1 MKLLFIDDEQTF
13 LKYLAKRLMLDGF
26 TVKTTFSGEEGVAA
40 AAGEHFDVAVVDL
53 QMPGIDGIEVQ
64 KRLKELHPTMP
75 CIVLTGHGSVENA
88 LESGKYN
95 AFKFLSK
102 PVDMDTLIDTIKA
115 AYDYR
120 QEIEQSSSATGT
132 DLGLETKKGKISK
145 FYDRFKRLYGVE
157 KQ

>member
-13 LKYLAKRLMLDGF
+13 LKYLAKRLVLDGF
-26 TVKTTFSGEEGVAA
+26 TVTTTFSGEEGVEAA
-40 AAGEHFDVAVVDL
+40 STEDFDVAVVDL

-64 KRLKELHPTMP
+64 KRLKDLQPTLP

-102 PVDMDTLIDTIKA
+102 PVDMDTLIETVNA
-115 AYDYR
+115 AYDHR
-120 QEIEQSSSATGT
+120 VQQEQSSSGSDRPQSAEKNEGT
-132 DLGLETKKGKISK
+132 VAKLYGKFRK
-145 FYDRFKRLYGVE
+145 LYGVE
-157 KQ
+157 K

>member
-13 LKYLAKRLMLDGF
+13 LKYLAKRLVLDGF
-26 TVKTTFSGEEGVAA
+26 AVKTTFSGEEGVEAA
-40 AAGEHFDVAVVDL
+40 SREDFDVAVVDL

-64 KRLKELHPTMP
+64 RRLKALQPQLP

-102 PVDMDTLIDTIKA
+102 PVDMDTLIQTINA
-115 AYDYR
+115 AYDFR
-120 QEIEQSSSATGT
+120 KQQEQSASEGDA
-132 DLGLETKKGKISK
+132 EKGGNRKEGAIS
-145 FYDRFKRLYGVE
+145 RLYGKFRKLYGVD
-157 KQ
+157 K

>member
-13 LKYLAKRLMLDGF
+13 LKYLAKRLVLDGF
-26 TVKTTFSGEEGVAA
+26 TVKTTFSGEEGVDAA
-40 AAGEHFDVAVVDL
+40 ADEDFDVAVVDL

-64 KRLKELHPTMP
+64 KRLKDLQPFLP

-102 PVDMDTLIDTIKA
+102 PVDMDTLIETIRA
-115 AYDYR
+115 AYAHRLQAEGKPAD
-120 QEIEQSSSATGT
+120 QSDEVPDDKKQGT
-132 DLGLETKKGKISK
+132 ISK
-145 FYDRFKRLYGVE
+145 LYNKFRGIYGVE
-157 KQ
+157 K

>member
-13 LKYLAKRLMLDGF
+13 LKYLAKRLVLDGF
-26 TVKTTFSGEEGVAA
+26 EVTTTFSGEEGVEAA
-40 AAGEHFDVAVVDL
+40 SKQDFDVAVVDL

-64 KRLKELHPTMP
+64 RRLKDLQPNLP

-102 PVDMDTLIDTIKA
+102 PVDMETLIDTINA
-115 AYDYR
+115 AYDFR
-120 QEIEQSSSATGT
+120 LEQQKQSSASENTSS
-132 DLGLETKKGKISK
+132 KGKKDGPLSK
-145 FYDRFKRLYGVE
+145 LYGKFRKLYGVE
-157 KQ
+157 K

>member
-13 LKYLAKRLMLDGF
+13 LNYLAKRLILDGF
-26 TVKTTFSGEEGVAA
+26 TVKTTFSGEEGVEVASK
-40 AAGEHFDVAVVDL
+40 EDFDVAVVDL

-64 KRLKELHPTMP
+64 KQLKDLQPNLP

-102 PVDMDTLIDTIKA
+102 PVDMDTLIKTINA
-115 AYDYR
+115 AYDFR
-120 QEIEQSSSATGT
+120 MQQEKMSSGSDGSQGIKQQGV
-132 DLGLETKKGKISK
+132 LGKLYGKFRK
-145 FYDRFKRLYGVE
+145 LYGVE
-157 KQ
+157 K

>member
-13 LKYLAKRLMLDGF
+13 LKYLAKRMTLEGF
-26 TVKTTFSGEEGVAA
+26 EVTTTFSGEEGVGAA
-40 AAGEHFDVAVVDL
+40 TREAFDVAVVDL

-64 KRLKELHPTMP
+64 KLLKDLQPDLP

-102 PVDMDTLIDTIKA
+102 PVDMDTLIATIHA
-115 AYDYR
+115 AYDHR
-120 QEIEQSSSATGT
+120 IKNHLATDASDQT
-132 DLGLETKKGKISK
+132 APPKGPVSK
-145 FYDRFKRLYGVE
+145 LFHKFRKLYGVQ
-157 KQ
+157 K

>member
-13 LKYLAKRLMLDGF
+13 LKYLAKRLVLDGF
-26 TVKTTFSGEEGVAA
+26 EVKTTFSGEEGVEVASK
-40 AAGEHFDVAVVDL
+40 EEFDVAVVDL

-64 KRLKELHPTMP
+64 RRLKDLQPNLP

-102 PVDMDTLIDTIKA
+102 PVDMDTLIETIKA
-115 AYDYR
+115 AHQFR
-120 QEIEQSSSATGT
+120 LEKEQSSDNDDS
-132 DLGLETKKGKISK
+132 ETAGKKDGPLTKLYGKFRK
-145 FYDRFKRLYGVE
+145 LYGVE
-157 KQ
+157 K

>member
-13 LKYLAKRLMLDGF
+13 LKYLAKRLVLDGF
-26 TVKTTFSGEEGVAA
+26 TVTTTFSGEEGVEAA
-40 AAGEHFDVAVVDL
+40 AREEFDVAVVDL

-64 KRLKELHPTMP
+64 KRLKDLQPFLP

-102 PVDMDTLIDTIKA
+102 PVDMDTLIETIQA
-115 AYDYR
+115 AHAHR
-120 QEIEQSSSATGT
+120 LQQEGRPADQADAFDKKKQGT
-132 DLGLETKKGKISK
+132 ISK
-145 FYDRFKRLYGVE
+145 LYNKFRGIYGVE
-157 KQ
+157 K

>member
-13 LKYLAKRLMLDGF
+13 LKYLSKRLVLDGF
-26 TVKTTFSGEEGVAA
+26 SVKTTFSGEEGVDIASK
-40 AAGEHFDVAVVDL
+40 EDFDVAVVDL

-64 KRLKELHPTMP
+64 RRLKDLQPNLP

-102 PVDMDTLIDTIKA
+102 PVDMDTLIETIKA
-115 AYDYR
+115 AYDFR
-120 QEIEQSSSATGT
+120 IQQEKLSPEKNGY
-132 DLGLETKKGKISK
+132 GKGSEREGFIAKLYAK
-145 FYDRFKRLYGVE
+145 FRRIYGVE
-157 KQ
+157 R

>member
-13 LKYLAKRLMLDGF
+13 LKYLAKRLVLDGF
-26 TVKTTFSGEEGVAA
+26 QVKTAFSGEEGVKAA
-40 AAGEHFDVAVVDL
+40 AEEDFDVAVVDL

-64 KRLKELHPTMP
+64 KRLKDLQPMLP

-102 PVDMDTLIDTIKA
+102 PVDMDTLIETINA
-115 AYDYR
+115 AYDHR
-120 QEIEQSSSATGT
+120 MQQEQSSS
-132 DLGLETKKGKISK
+132 KGP
-145 FYDRFKRLYGVE
+145 DRSQF
-157 KQ
+157 

>member
-13 LKYLAKRLMLDGF
+13 LNYLAKRLILDGF
-26 TVKTTFSGEEGVAA
+26 TVKTTFSGEEGVEVASK
-40 AAGEHFDVAVVDL
+40 EDFDVAVVDL

-64 KRLKELHPTMP
+64 KQLKDLQPNLP

-102 PVDMDTLIDTIKA
+102 PVDMDTLIKTINA
-115 AYDYR
+115 AYDFR
-120 QEIEQSSSATGT
+120 MQQEKLSSGSDGSK
-132 DLGLETKKGKISK
+132 ETKQQGVLGKLYGK
-145 FYDRFKRLYGVE
+145 FRKLYGVE
-157 KQ
+157 K

>member
-13 LKYLAKRLMLDGF
+13 LKYLAKRLVLDGF
-26 TVKTTFSGEEGVAA
+26 TVKITFSGEEGVETASK
-40 AAGEHFDVAVVDL
+40 EDFDVAVVDL

-64 KRLKELHPTMP
+64 KRLKDLQPMLP

-102 PVDMDTLIDTIKA
+102 PVDMDTLIETINA
-115 AYDYR
+115 AYNNR
-120 QEIEQSSSATGT
+120 VTLEQSSSGSDSSQTSV
-132 DLGLETKKGKISK
+132 KKQGAIAKLYGKFRK
-145 FYDRFKRLYGVE
+145 LYGVE
-157 KQ
+157 K

>member
-13 LKYLAKRLMLDGF
+13 LKYLAKRLFLDGY
-26 TVKTTFSGEEGVAA
+26 TVKTAFSGEEGVEAA
-40 AAGEHFDVAVVDL
+40 AKENFDVAVVDL

-64 KRLKELHPTMP
+64 KRLKELHPTLP

-102 PVDMDTLIDTIKA
+102 PVDMETLIETINA
-115 AYDYR
+115 AYEFR
-120 QEIEQSSSATGT
+120 QKMEQGSTEDGT
-132 DLGLETKKGKISK
+132 ETKSEGPLTKLYGKFRK
-145 FYDRFKRLYGVE
+145 LYGVE
-157 KQ
+157 K

>member
-13 LKYLAKRLMLDGF
+13 LKYLAKRLVLDGF
-26 TVKTTFSGEEGVAA
+26 TVKTTFSGEEGVEAA
-40 AAGEHFDVAVVDL
+40 AKEDFDVAVVDL

-64 KRLKELHPTMP
+64 KRLKDLQPMLP
-75 CIVLTGHGSVENA
+75 CIILTGHGSVENA

-102 PVDMDTLIDTIKA
+102 PVDMDTLIETLNA

-120 QEIEQSSSATGT
+120 MQQEQSSSGPESSQTEA
-132 DLGLETKKGKISK
+132 KKEGVISK
-145 FYDRFKRLYGVE
+145 LYGKFRKLYGVE
-157 KQ
+157 K

>member
-13 LKYLAKRLMLDGF
+13 LKYLAKRLVLDGF
-26 TVKTTFSGEEGVAA
+26 SVKTTFSGEEGVDAA
-40 AAGEHFDVAVVDL
+40 SREDFDVAVVDL

-64 KRLKELHPTMP
+64 RRLKDLQPNLP

-102 PVDMDTLIDTIKA
+102 PVDMDTLIETIKSA
-115 AYDYR
+115 HDFR
-120 QEIEQSSSATGT
+120 IQQEKLSSEKEGV
-132 DLGLETKKGKISK
+132 GKGPGKQGPLSK
-145 FYDRFKRLYGVE
+145 LYGKFRKLYGVE
-157 KQ
+157 K

>member
-13 LKYLAKRLMLDGF
+13 LKYLAKRLVLDGF
-26 TVKTTFSGEEGVAA
+26 DVKTTFSGEEGVEAA
-40 AAGEHFDVAVVDL
+40 SKEDFDVAVVDL

-64 KRLKELHPTMP
+64 RRLKDLQPNLP

-102 PVDMDTLIDTIKA
+102 PVDMETLIETINA
-115 AYDYR
+115 AYDFR
-120 QEIEQSSSATGT
+120 VEREKQSSEGES
-132 DLGLETKKGKISK
+132 LQSKGKKNGPLAKLYGK
-145 FYDRFKRLYGVE
+145 FRKLYGVE
-157 KQ
+157 K

>member
-1 MKLLFIDDEQTF
+1 MKLLFVDDEQTF
-13 LKYLAKRLMLDGF
+13 LKYLAKRLVLDGF
-26 TVKTTFSGEEGVAA
+26 TVKTTFSGEEGVEAA
-40 AAGEHFDVAVVDL
+40 ANQDFDVAVVDL

-64 KRLKELHPTMP
+64 KRLKDLQPNLP

-102 PVDMDTLIDTIKA
+102 PVDMDTLIETINA

-120 QEIEQSSSATGT
+120 VQQEKSSFGPEDPQTGT
-132 DLGLETKKGKISK
+132 KKASPIKKLYGKFRK
-145 FYDRFKRLYGVE
+145 LYGVE
-157 KQ
+157 K

>member
-13 LKYLAKRLMLDGF
+13 LKYLAKRLVLDGF
-26 TVKTTFSGEEGVAA
+26 TVKTTFSGEEGVKAA
-40 AAGEHFDVAVVDL
+40 AEEDFDVAVVDL

-64 KRLKELHPTMP
+64 KRLKDLQPTLP

-102 PVDMDTLIDTIKA
+102 PVDMDTLIETINA
-115 AYDYR
+115 AYNHR
-120 QEIEQSSSATGT
+120 IQQEQSSSGSDRSQAGA
-132 DLGLETKKGKISK
+132 KKEGAMAKLYGKFRK
-145 FYDRFKRLYGVE
+145 LYGVE
-157 KQ
+157 K

>member
-13 LKYLAKRLMLDGF
+13 LKYLAKRLVLDGF
-26 TVKTTFSGEEGVAA
+26 EVTTTFSGEEGVEAA
-40 AAGEHFDVAVVDL
+40 SKQKFDVAVVDL

-64 KRLKELHPTMP
+64 RRLKDLQPTLP

-102 PVDMDTLIDTIKA
+102 PVDMETLIETINA
-115 AYDYR
+115 AYDFR
-120 QEIEQSSSATGT
+120 VQQEESSSGADSSENGM
-132 DLGLETKKGKISK
+132 KKESALSKLYGK
-145 FYDRFKRLYGVE
+145 FKRLYGVE
-157 KQ
+157 K

>member
-13 LKYLAKRLMLDGF
+13 LKYLAKRLILDGF
-26 TVKTTFSGEEGVAA
+26 EVKTTFSGEEGVEAA
-40 AAGEHFDVAVVDL
+40 SKEDFDVAVVDL

-64 KRLKELHPTMP
+64 KRLKELQPSLP

-102 PVDMDTLIDTIKA
+102 PVDMETLIETINA
-115 AYDYR
+115 AHNFR
-120 QEIEQSSSATGT
+120 LEQEKSSSTT
-132 DLGLETKKGKISK
+132 DDQHSGKKDGALAKLYGKFRK
-145 FYDRFKRLYGVE
+145 LYGVE
-157 KQ
+157 K

>member
-13 LKYLAKRLMLDGF
+13 LKYLAKRLVLDGF
-26 TVKTTFSGEEGVAA
+26 IVKTTFSGEEGVEAA
-40 AAGEHFDVAVVDL
+40 AREDFDVAVVDL

-64 KRLKELHPTMP
+64 RQLKDLQPYLP

-102 PVDMDTLIDTIKA
+102 PVDMETLIETINA
-115 AYDYR
+115 AYDHR
-120 QEIEQSSSATGT
+120 LSQEGKTAGQSDGDSGSDKQGA
-132 DLGLETKKGKISK
+132 LSKLYQKFRKI
-145 FYDRFKRLYGVE
+145 YGVE
-157 KQ
+157 K

>member
-13 LKYLAKRLMLDGF
+13 LKYLAKRLVLDGF
-26 TVKTTFSGEEGVAA
+26 TVKTTFSGEEGVEAA
-40 AAGEHFDVAVVDL
+40 SKEDFDVAVVDL

-64 KRLKELHPTMP
+64 KRLKDLQPMLP

-102 PVDMDTLIDTIKA
+102 PVDMDTLIETINA
-115 AYDYR
+115 AYNNR
-120 QEIEQSSSATGT
+120 IQREQSSSGSDSSQTTA
-132 DLGLETKKGKISK
+132 KKEGAIAKLYGKFRK
-145 FYDRFKRLYGVE
+145 LYGVE
-157 KQ
+157 K

>member
-13 LKYLAKRLMLDGF
+13 LKYLAKRLVLDGF
-26 TVKTTFSGEEGVAA
+26 TVKTTFSGEEGVEAA
-40 AAGEHFDVAVVDL
+40 AKEDFDVAVVDL

-64 KRLKELHPTMP
+64 KRLKALQPLLP

-102 PVDMDTLIDTIKA
+102 PVDMDTLIQTINA
-115 AYDYR
+115 AYDHR
-120 QEIEQSSSATGT
+120 IKQEQSSSGSDSSQTGT
-132 DLGLETKKGKISK
+132 KKEGAVARLYGKIRK
-145 FYDRFKRLYGVE
+145 LYGVE
-157 KQ
+157 K

>member
-13 LKYLAKRLMLDGF
+13 LKYLAKRLVLDGF
-26 TVKTTFSGEEGVAA
+26 TVKTTFSGEEGVEAA
-40 AAGEHFDVAVVDL
+40 AKEDFDVAVVDL

-64 KRLKELHPTMP
+64 KRLKDLQPFLP

-102 PVDMDTLIDTIKA
+102 PVDMDTLIDTINA
-115 AYDYR
+115 AYAHR
-120 QEIEQSSSATGT
+120 
-132 DLGLETKKGKISK
+132 LEREGRTPDSVEESEAPQKKGTLSK
-145 FYDRFKRLYGVE
+145 LYDKFRGIYGVE
-157 KQ
+157 K

>member
-13 LKYLAKRLMLDGF
+13 LKYIAKRLILEGF
-26 TVKTTFSGEEGVAA
+26 AVKTTFSGEEGVAA
-40 AAGEHFDVAVVDL
+40 AAQEVFDVAVVDL

-64 KRLKELHPTMP
+64 RRLKDLQPDLP

-102 PVDMDTLIDTIKA
+102 PVDMDTLIETIYA
-115 AYDYR
+115 AHDFR
-120 QEIEQSSSATGT
+120 RRKEAAETPDAAATSEGQ
-132 DLGLETKKGKISK
+132 GPVSRIFKKFRSI
-145 FYDRFKRLYGVE
+145 YGVE
-157 KQ
+157 K

>member
-13 LKYLAKRLMLDGF
+13 LKYIAKRLMLEGF
-26 TVKTTFSGEEGVAA
+26 SVKTTFSGEEGVAA
-40 AAGEHFDVAVVDL
+40 AVQEVFDVAVVDL

-64 KRLKELHPTMP
+64 KRLKDLQPDLP

-102 PVDMDTLIDTIKA
+102 PVDMDTLIETIQA
-115 AYDYR
+115 AHEFR
-120 QEIEQSSSATGT
+120 REKEAAGT
-132 DLGLETKKGKISK
+132 QDAAAPEGQGPVSRFFKKFRRI
-145 FYDRFKRLYGVE
+145 YGVE
-157 KQ
+157 K

>member
-13 LKYLAKRLMLDGF
+13 LKYIAKRLMLEGF

-40 AAGEHFDVAVVDL
+40 AAQEVFDVAVVDL

-64 KRLKELHPTMP
+64 RQLKDLQPDLP

-102 PVDMDTLIDTIKA
+102 PVDMDTLIETIQA
-115 AYDYR
+115 AHDFRR
-120 QEIEQSSSATGT
+120 QKEAAGTPDASAPSEGQ
-132 DLGLETKKGKISK
+132 GPVSRFFKKFRSI
-145 FYDRFKRLYGVE
+145 YGVE
-157 KQ
+157 K

>member
-13 LKYLAKRLMLDGF
+13 LKYIAKRLFLDGF
-26 TVKTTFSGEEGVAA
+26 IVKTTFSGEEGVEAA
-40 AAGEHFDVAVVDL
+40 ANENFDVAVVDL

-64 KRLKELHPTMP
+64 KRLKELHPTLP

-102 PVDMDTLIDTIKA
+102 PVDMETLIETINA
-115 AYDYR
+115 AYAFR
-120 QEIEQSSSATGT
+120 LKLENGSADAEAEESDKGV
-132 DLGLETKKGKISK
+132 LTKLYDK
-145 FYDRFKRLYGVE
+145 FRRLYGVE
-157 KQ
+157 K

>member
-13 LKYLAKRLMLDGF
+13 LKYLAKRLVLDGF
-26 TVKTTFSGEEGVAA
+26 TVKTTFSGEEGVQAA
-40 AAGEHFDVAVVDL
+40 ANEDFDVAVVDL

-64 KRLKELHPTMP
+64 KRLKELHPTLP

-102 PVDMDTLIDTIKA
+102 PVDMDTLIETIQSAYAYRKEVEKLSSNAGSDLESGAKA
-115 AYDYR
+115 
-120 QEIEQSSSATGT
+120 
-132 DLGLETKKGKISK
+132 GKIAKLYKK
-145 FYDRFKRLYGVE
+145 FRKLYGVE
-157 KQ
+157 K